1 MLFHDEM
8 VFYDS
13 TVKKFTNKHYNFQQK
28 SSLKFNNFFFMI
40 HIDVAILIAVVI
52 LIDVAILIAVVILIA
67 QSNPFPLKVLNF
79 VI

>member
-52 LIDVAILIAVVILIA
+52 LIA